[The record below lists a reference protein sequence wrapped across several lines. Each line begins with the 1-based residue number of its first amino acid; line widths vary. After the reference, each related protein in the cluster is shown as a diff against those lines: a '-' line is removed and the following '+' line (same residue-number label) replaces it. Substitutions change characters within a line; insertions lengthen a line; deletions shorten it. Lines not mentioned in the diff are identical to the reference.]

1 MFRNIVKLSA
11 ISAGV
16 VASIAGTVAVVNAKS
31 NCDDLGQK
39 NKRYSFP
46 EADLPNFK
54 KWNWNWDRLEPGSPG
69 IWPESNKP
77 DEPCSE
83 TSGKSVPKARR
94 NIILVRHGQYNTDDT
109 DDDKNHTLTALGQE
123 QAALTGQKLN
133 SMGIKFDSITSS
145 KMIRAIQTACT
156 MLENMKTQDC
166 LKLEVNDPLLNEG
179 VPTIPEPPYRR
190 PDLWCPEPRDVLVD
204 GSRIESAFRK
214 YFHRADPSQEKDSWE
229 IIVCHGN
236 VIRYFACRA
245 LQFPPEGWLRIS
257 IDHCSI
263 ARFTILPTGEV
274 ILRGLGDSG
283 HIPYD
288 KATA

>member
-1 MFRNIVKLSA
+1 MFRNFRKLSA
-11 ISAGV
+11 IGAGV
-16 VASIAGTVAVVNAKS
+16 VASLAGTVAVVNAKS
-31 NCDDLGQK
+31 NCDESGQK
-39 NKRYSFP
+39 RYNFP
-46 EADLPNFK
+46 EADLPHFK
-54 KWNWNWDRLEPGSPG
+54 KWNWNWDRLQPGTPG
-69 IWPESNKP
+69 IWTGSNKS
-77 DEPCSE
+77 DSDCTSE
-83 TSGKSVPKARR
+83 SSGKAVPKARR
-94 NIILVRHGQYNTDDT
+94 NIILVRHGQYNTDDK
-109 DDDKNHTLTALGQE
+109 DDDQNHTLTALGEE
-123 QAALTGQKLN
+123 QAAMTGRRLS
-133 SMGIKFDSITSS
+133 SMGIKFTSIISS
-145 KMIRAIQTACT
+145 KMIRAIQTASIIV
-156 MLENMKTQDC
+156 ENMKTQDSLC
-166 LKLEVNDPLLNEG
+166 LEINDPLLNEG
-179 VPTIPEPPYRR
+179 VPCIPEPPYTR

-214 YFHRADPSQEKDSWE
+214 YFHRAETSQEKESWE

-263 ARFTILPTGEV
+263 ARFTILPSGEV